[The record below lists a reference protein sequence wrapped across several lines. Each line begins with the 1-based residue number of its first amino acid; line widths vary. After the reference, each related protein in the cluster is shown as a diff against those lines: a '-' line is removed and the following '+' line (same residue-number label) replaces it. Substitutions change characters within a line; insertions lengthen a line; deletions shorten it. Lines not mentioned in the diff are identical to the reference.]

1 MHTETAAQNEIID
14 KIGEGLQ
21 NLLNG
26 AKVGEGWRQR
36 GGGGCTLTSGGKAGM
51 FPTGAH
57 MLLCHLH
64 D

>member
-36 GGGGCTLTSGGKAGM
+36 GGGGLYPYKWGEGRHVSNRCSHAAM
-51 FPTGAH
+51 SPA
-57 MLLCHLH
+57 
-64 D
+64 